1 MQRRCRPWVGV
12 KMSEAQT
19 SAGPSQVVASK
30 DDAIGTSHE
39 DGLCWFAS
47 VLEALEQSNANA
59 HKLEVLKQCFTNRLH
74 TAHKEDL
81 AWLIYFLAGGK
92 LPRSIRSGV
101 LREAAIQASGLP
113 AWLFE
118 ACYAHAGDLAETIA
132 YCLDHVGLDQAG
144 LDHAGLGH
152 AGLDQAVDVGLKGVA
167 IPHHHSKL
175 VDLREQKASILQLSL
190 HAWLEGQAL
199 AMAQQPVEAQIQW
212 LTTQWRAYPAK
223 VRFAMNKIMTGGFR
237 IGVSRAMV
245 LRALAEASG
254 LPAPLLAQRFMGWTG
269 QLPSAGRLEALL
281 ADQRSD
287 ASSEQVL
294 PFCLAQ
300 SFDQDYSAMGEARNW
315 QVEWKWDGIRVQ
327 WIAGKAQ
334 SYLWSRGEELMS
346 EQFPDLMIESFRHMI
361 PAGTMIDAE
370 LVAWDP
376 NLNQVAGFAALQT
389 RLNRK
394 RVNTALTRSHPV
406 VLIAYD
412 LLRLGDEDLRQ
423 QALSMRREKLHMLA
437 AKLSG
442 ALMLSPCFSFAQ
454 WTDLA
459 ELRHKASQLRAE
471 GLMLKHRD
479 SHYGLG
485 RAKMYQGDGLRG
497 GWWKWKQDPFTVDAV
512 LIYAQA
518 GHGRRANLY
527 TDYTFAVRGP
537 DGWLSL
543 AKAYSGLSDAEIR
556 EVDARIRKTTR
567 EQFGPVRVVEP
578 SMVFEIAFEAISP
591 SKRHKAGF
599 ALRFPRMLRWRR
611 DKRIEDA
618 DSIERV
624 HELYRMTGA

>member
-1 MQRRCRPWVGV
+1 MQHPCRLSVGV
-12 KMSEAQT
+12 KMPEAQT
-19 SAGPSQVVASK
+19 SAGPYQVVASK
-30 DDAIGTSHE
+30 DNALGTFHE

-47 VLEALEQSNANA
+47 VLEALDQSNANA
-59 HKLEVLKQCFTNRLH
+59 HKLEVLKQCFTNRLQ
-74 TAHKEDL
+74 TVHKEDL
-81 AWLIYFLAGGK
+81 SWLIYFLAGGK

-132 YCLDHVGLDQAG
+132 YCLDHAGLEHAG

-152 AGLDQAVDVGLKGVA
+152 ADLEHTVVIDTKDVI
-167 IPHHHSKL
+167 IPNHHSNH
-175 VDLREQKASILQLSL
+175 VEVREQKSSTLKPSL
-190 HAWLEGQAL
+190 HDWLEKQAIP
-199 AMAQQPVEAQIQW
+199 MTQQSAQVQIQW
-212 LTTQWRAYPAK
+212 LINQWRAYPAK

-237 IGVSRAMV
+237 LGVSRAMV

-254 LPAPLLAQRFMGWTG
+254 LSAQLLAQRFMGWTG
-269 QLPSAGRLEALL
+269 HLPSADRLEVLL
-281 ADQRSD
+281 ADRMSES
-287 ASSEQVL
+287 SSEQVL

-300 SFDQDYSAMGEARNW
+300 SFDQDYLAMGDARSW
-315 QVEWKWDGIRVQ
+315 QAEWKWDGIRVQ
-327 WIAGKAQ
+327 WIAGTTK
-334 SYLWSRGEELMS
+334 SYLWSRGEELIS
-346 EQFPDLMIESFRHMI
+346 EQFPDLSIESVRSMI
-361 PAGTMIDAE
+361 PVGTMIDAE
-370 LVAWDP
+370 LLSWDP
-376 NLNQVAGFAALQT
+376 GLNQVAGFAALQT

-394 RVNTALTRSHPV
+394 RVSKALTRSHPV

-423 QALSMRREKLHMLA
+423 QALSVRREKLQQLA
-437 AKLSG
+437 SKLSG
-442 ALMLSPCFSFAQ
+442 ALMLSPCFSFAN

-485 RAKMYQGDGLRG
+485 RSKMYQGDGLRG

-537 DGWLSL
+537 NGWLSV

-556 EVDARIRKTTR
+556 EVDARIRKTSL

-611 DKRIEDA
+611 DKHVDEA
-618 DSIERV
+618 DSIERL
-624 HELYRMTGA
+624 HELYKMSGA

>member
-1 MQRRCRPWVGV
+1 MQRRCRPLVGV

-19 SAGPSQVVASK
+19 NASPSPMVGPK
-30 DDAIGTSHE
+30 DYAIGTGHE

-47 VLEALEQSNANA
+47 VLEGLEQSNANA
-59 HKLEVLKQCFTNRLH
+59 HKLEVLQQCFTNRLH

-101 LREAAIQASGLP
+101 LREAAMLASGLP

-132 YCLDHVGLDQAG
+132 YCLDH
-144 LDHAGLGH
+144 
-152 AGLDQAVDVGLKGVA
+152 AVDVDRKVVTM
-167 IPHHHSKL
+167 PHHYSKL
-175 VDLREQKASILQLSL
+175 VEVSDHTSSSLKPSL

-199 AMAQQPVEAQIQW
+199 AIAQQSVEAQIQW
-212 LTTQWRAYPAK
+212 LMTQWRAYPAK

-237 IGVSRAMV
+237 LGVSRAMV
-245 LRALAEASG
+245 LRALSEASG
-254 LPAPLLAQRFMGWTG
+254 LPAPLLAQRFMGWTR
-269 QLPSAGRLEALL
+269 QLPSAERLEALL
-281 ADQRSD
+281 ADQRSES
-287 ASSEQVL
+287 SSEQVL

-300 SFDQDYSAMGEARNW
+300 SFDQDYLAMGEARNW

-346 EQFPDLMIESFRHMI
+346 EQFPDLTIESFRHMI
-361 PAGTMIDAE
+361 PVGTLIDAE

-423 QALSMRREKLHMLA
+423 QALSMRREKLHVLA

-442 ALMLSPCFSFAQ
+442 ALMLSPCFSLSR

-459 ELRHKASQLRAE
+459 ELRHQASQLRAE

-485 RAKMYQGDGLRG
+485 RSKMYQGDGLRG
-497 GWWKWKQDPFTVDAV
+497 GWWKWKQDPFTLDAV

-527 TDYTFAVRGP
+527 TDYTFAVRSP
-537 DGWLSL
+537 NGWLSL

-578 SMVFEIAFEAISP
+578 SMVFEIAFEAIAP

-618 DSIERV
+618 DSIERL

>member
-1 MQRRCRPWVGV
+1 
-12 KMSEAQT
+12 
-19 SAGPSQVVASK
+19 
-30 DDAIGTSHE
+30 
-39 DGLCWFAS
+39 
-47 VLEALEQSNANA
+47 
-59 HKLEVLKQCFTNRLH
+59 
-74 TAHKEDL
+74 
-81 AWLIYFLAGGK
+81 
-92 LPRSIRSGV
+92 V
-101 LREAAIQASGLP
+101 LREAAMLASGLP

-132 YCLDHVGLDQAG
+132 YCLDHVGLDHAG

-152 AGLDQAVDVGLKGVA
+152 AGLDQAVDVGLNNVTM
-167 IPHHHSKL
+167 PHHQSKL
-175 VDLREQKASILQLSL
+175 VDLREQKASILKLSL

-199 AMAQQPVEAQIQW
+199 TMAQQPVEAQIQW
-212 LTTQWRAYPAK
+212 LMTQWRAYPAK

-237 IGVSRAMV
+237 LGVSRAMV
-245 LRALAEASG
+245 LRALSEASG
-254 LPAPLLAQRFMGWTG
+254 LPAPLLAQRFMGWTR
-269 QLPSAGRLEALL
+269 QLPSAERLEALL
-281 ADQRSD
+281 ADQRSES
-287 ASSEQVL
+287 SSEQVL

-346 EQFPDLMIESFRHMI
+346 EQFPDLTIESFRHMI
-361 PAGTMIDAE
+361 PVGTLIDAE

-423 QALSMRREKLHMLA
+423 QALSMRREKLHVLA

-442 ALMLSPCFSFAQ
+442 ALMLSPCFSLSR

-459 ELRHKASQLRAE
+459 ELRHQASQLRAE

-485 RAKMYQGDGLRG
+485 RSKMYQGDGLRG
-497 GWWKWKQDPFTVDAV
+497 GWWKWKQDPFTLDAV

-537 DGWLSL
+537 NGWLSL

-578 SMVFEIAFEAISP
+578 SMVFEIAFEAIAP

-618 DSIERV
+618 DSIERL

>member
-1 MQRRCRPWVGV
+1 
-12 KMSEAQT
+12 MSEAQT

-30 DDAIGTSHE
+30 HHAIGTGHE

-59 HKLEVLKQCFTNRLH
+59 HKLEVLKQCFTNRLD

-132 YCLDHVGLDQAG
+132 YCLDHAVLDHAG

-152 AGLDQAVDVGLKGVA
+152 SGLDQAADVDPKDVT
-167 IPHHHSKL
+167 IPKHRSKL
-175 VDLREQKASILQLSL
+175 VEVRDHESSSLKRSL

-199 AMAQQPVEAQIQW
+199 TMAQQPVEAQIQW
-212 LTTQWRAYPAK
+212 LTTQWRAYPPK

-237 IGVSRAMV
+237 LGVSRAMV
-245 LRALAEASG
+245 LRALADASG
-254 LPAPLLAQRFMGWTG
+254 LPASLLAQRFMGWTG
-269 QLPSAGRLEALL
+269 QLPSAERLEALL
-281 ADQRSD
+281 ADQRSES
-287 ASSEQVL
+287 SSEQVL

-361 PAGTMIDAE
+361 PVGTLIDAE

-423 QALSMRREKLHMLA
+423 QALSVRREKLQQLA
-437 AKLSG
+437 SKLSG
-442 ALMLSPCFSFAQ
+442 ALMLSPCFSFAN

-459 ELRHKASQLRAE
+459 ELRQKASKLKAE
-471 GLMLKHRD
+471 GLILKHRD
-479 SHYGLG
+479 SFYGLG
-485 RAKMYQGDGLRG
+485 RSKIYQGDGFRG

-537 DGWLSL
+537 NGWLSV

-556 EVDARIRKTTR
+556 EVDARIRKTSL

-578 SMVFEIAFEAISP
+578 SMVFEIA
-591 SKRHKAGF
+591 
-599 ALRFPRMLRWRR
+599 
-611 DKRIEDA
+611 
-618 DSIERV
+618 
-624 HELYRMTGA
+624 

>member
-1 MQRRCRPWVGV
+1 
-12 KMSEAQT
+12 MSEAQT

-59 HKLEVLKQCFTNRLH
+59 HKLEVLQQCFTNRLH
-74 TAHKEDL
+74 TAHNEDL

-281 ADQRSD
+281 ADQRSES
-287 ASSEQVL
+287 SSEQVL

-423 QALSMRREKLHMLA
+423 QALSVRREKLHMLA

-485 RAKMYQGDGLRG
+485 R
-497 GWWKWKQDPFTVDAV
+497 
-512 LIYAQA
+512 
-518 GHGRRANLY
+518 
-527 TDYTFAVRGP
+527 
-537 DGWLSL
+537 S
-543 AKAYSGLSDAEIR
+543 
-556 EVDARIRKTTR
+556 
-567 EQFGPVRVVEP
+567 
-578 SMVFEIAFEAISP
+578 
-591 SKRHKAGF
+591 
-599 ALRFPRMLRWRR
+599 
-611 DKRIEDA
+611 
-618 DSIERV
+618 
-624 HELYRMTGA
+624 

>member
-1 MQRRCRPWVGV
+1 MQRLCRPWVGV

-19 SAGPSQVVASK
+19 SAGPSQVVASRHH
-30 DDAIGTSHE
+30 AIGTGHE

-59 HKLEVLKQCFTNRLH
+59 HKLEVLKQCFTNRLD

-101 LREAAIQASGLP
+101 LRAAAIQASGLP

-152 AGLDQAVDVGLKGVA
+152 SGLDQAADMDPKDVT
-167 IPHHHSKL
+167 IPKHRSKL
-175 VDLREQKASILQLSL
+175 VDLCEQKALNLRPSL

-199 AMAQQPVEAQIQW
+199 TMAQQPVEAQIQW
-212 LTTQWRAYPAK
+212 LMTQWRAYPPK

-237 IGVSRAMV
+237 LGVSRAMV
-245 LRALAEASG
+245 LRALAEVSG
-254 LPAPLLAQRFMGWTG
+254 LPAPLLARRFMGWTG
-269 QLPSAGRLEALL
+269 QLPSAERLEALL
-281 ADQRSD
+281 ANQRSES
-287 ASSEQVL
+287 SSEQVL

-361 PAGTMIDAE
+361 PVGTMIDAE

-423 QALSMRREKLHMLA
+423 QALSIRREKLQQLA
-437 AKLSG
+437 SKLSG

-454 WTDLA
+454 WTDLT

-485 RAKMYQGDGLRG
+485 RSKMYQGDGLRG
-497 GWWKWKQDPFTVDAV
+497 GWWKWKRDPFTLDAV

-624 HELYRMTGA
+624 QELYRMTGA